1 MPEEHT
7 QNDNPEE
14 ESEGTSE
21 SSGGSFGALG
31 TIMLMLAGII
41 DLISFIFV
49 FLGWDFGISSILGI
63 AVIWPL
69 MLAQSWKITKK
80 AGADIGGQILKKVG
94 LAFLVELIP
103 VIGNI
108 SPTWTITVFMHLKK
122 AGK

>member
-1 MPEEHT
+1 MPEEDI

-14 ESEGTSE
+14 SEGESE

-31 TIMLMLAGII
+31 TIMLMLAGMI

-63 AVIWPL
+63 TVIYPL
-69 MLAQSWKITKK
+69 MLAQSGKITKK
-80 AGADIGGQILKKVG
+80 TGTDIKGQILKKVG
-94 LAFLVELIP
+94 LAFLIELMP